1 MEIGT
6 EIRLVETI
14 ERRPGH
20 ITAPAGVRGIITTV
34 LPTGEKPFEVVLD
47 LRSARMPWPEAVKR
61 SLGEDAVLL
70 PEFQQV
76 VALMLKADQFI
87 VEEAQGF
94 DEAFEQQVTK
104 LTGLYRDGRK
114 FGFDFSQLK

>member
-6 EIRLVETI
+6 EIRLIKDI
-14 ERRPGH
+14 EKFPGV
-20 ITAPAGVRGIITTV
+20 INAPAGVRGIITTV
-34 LPTGEKPFEVVLD
+34 LPMSEKPFGVVLD
-47 LRSARMPWPEAVKR
+47 LRSARMPWPEEVKQ
-61 SLGEDAVLL
+61 SLGEDGGNL
-70 PEFQQV
+70 PEFRQV

-114 FGFDFSQLK
+114 FGFDFSQLR